1 MDEPVDAWIL
11 RGPYAPPFDADNKW
25 LALELSCNLAQRD
38 FMVVFTLD
46 SSTYLNYKCGIVN
59 STPFQHFS
67 FFLSF

>member
-11 RGPYAPPFDADNKW
+11 IGPYAPPFDADNKW